1 MNILWLVIAIASFP
15 VLEMVFVFAK
25 NAWKGEYYDYAT
37 ENMVEIAFH
46 KRLMLLVGSFVSAIV
61 ALCMCYPILLELK
74 LLEKI

>member
-1 MNILWLVIAIASFP
+1 MTLLWLAIAIASFP

-46 KRLMLLVGSFVSAIV
+46 KRLMLLALAFLSAIV
-61 ALCMCYPILLELK
+61 ALCMCYPILLELNI
-74 LLEKI
+74 LEKV